1 MYNTGSPAQHSA
13 MTWRS
18 GVGGGGEALERR
30 GTHICMI
37 MTDPH

>member
-18 GVGGGGEALERR
+18 GVRWEEALERR